1 MARRRILASIICLT
15 IFAIPT
21 LSAQQTT
28 WEQPVADT
36 TDQTAQ
42 AYREFIAPTLHVMS
56 QSYGDSVV
64 LRWAPSNAPSWRAYN
79 RIGYIVE
86 RALIDTN
93 DTGPIVFERLT
104 PAPIKPWT
112 LEEWRQR
119 TRPDQQFAA
128 IAAQCLYGRLSIPK
142 PNTVES
148 ILDAASE
155 LENRYGFALFA
166 ADCDAFAATGLG
178 LRFVDRTVKVGQTW
192 AYRIFPAYQDSL
204 FSLDTVYHVVDVTP
218 YKPWPPVLEL
228 SAEGSDRQITL
239 RWKNFPMGGY
249 TGFNVYR
256 AGPDKRRQKLNVSP
270 IVPATPRTWTK
281 RVEPWFDDTTAQW
294 NVEYTYEVRG
304 ITPFGEEG
312 EPALITASLRDRT
325 PPPMPV
331 LKKPILYGLTM
342 VRLEW
347 EIKEVPDLA
356 GFLVFKSD
364 KPTSDWRPLHMQPLP
379 REQRAFL
386 DTLADPLFP
395 HYVVVAI
402 DTAGNRSD
410 YLPLYVDIHDTLP
423 PAPPTGV
430 RGTIDTSGVVRLE
443 WNLGTERD
451 LLGYRVLWA
460 NDTTHEFSQRTNLVW
475 EDTVFYDTVAINTL
489 TEYVYYR
496 VVAVDNRY
504 FHSDPSP
511 IVAIKRP
518 DVVPP
523 VAPIFTDVRSYE
535 DRVVL
540 TWNPSTSSDAVKQIL
555 YRRVENDTAWKVIA
569 ELANQ
574 TMQYT
579 DTAVAPRT
587 KYSYTLEAID
597 RSGLHSERAL
607 PVQGRP
613 YGSALVKPLDRLQ
626 AVYDTTG
633 GVVVMEWQYLQP
645 PQEKYWYVI
654 YRAVDHH
661 PLQQYRA
668 VDASERRFIDREL
681 VGAGRYR
688 YTVRVMTPVE
698 QSPMS
703 EEVEVIVP

>member
-1 MARRRILASIICLT
+1 MVWTAIIFVLLFSCPLR
-15 IFAIPT
+15 
-21 LSAQQTT
+21 AQQTSR
-28 WEQPVADT
+28 EQPATDT
-36 TDQTAQ
+36 TEQAEE
-42 AYREFIAPTLHVMS
+42 AYREFVAPTLRVMA

-86 RALIDTN
+86 RARIDTN

-104 PAPIKPWT
+104 PSPRKPWT

-119 TRPDQQFAA
+119 TRPDQQLAA

-178 LRFVDRTVKVGQTW
+178 LRFVDRNVKVGQTW

-204 FSLDTVYHVVDVTP
+204 FLLDTVYHVVDVTP

-256 AGPDKRRQKLNVSP
+256 TGPDKRRQKLNSSP

-281 RVEPWFDDTTAQW
+281 RIEPWFDDTTAQW
-294 NVEYTYEVRG
+294 GIEYTYEVRG

-312 EPALITASLRDRT
+312 EPASITASLRDRT

-331 LKKPILYGLTM
+331 LKKPILFGMTV

-347 EIKEVPDLA
+347 DIKETPDLK
-356 GFLVFKSD
+356 GFIVMKSD
-364 KPTSDWRPLHMQPLP
+364 KPSGDWRGLHEQPLP
-379 REQRAFL
+379 SNQRAFL
-386 DTLADPLFP
+386 DTLADPDLPYYAVF
-395 HYVVVAI
+395 AI
-402 DTAGNRSD
+402 DTAGNRSN
-410 YLPLYVDIHDTLP
+410 YLPMYVDIHDTIP

-430 RGTIDTSGVVRLE
+430 RGTIDTNGVVRLE

-451 LLGYRVLWA
+451 LLGYRILWA
-460 NDTTHEFSQRTNLVW
+460 NDSTHEFSQRTNLILQ
-475 EDTVFYDTVAINTL
+475 DTVFYDTVAINTL
-489 TEYVYYR
+489 TEFVYYQ

-504 FHSDPSP
+504 FHSKPSATL
-511 IVAIKRP
+511 AIKRP

-523 VAPIFTDVRSYE
+523 ISPIFTDVEAFE
-535 DRVVL
+535 DKIVL
-540 TWNPSTSSDAVKQIL
+540 KWVPSTSSDAVKQIL
-555 YRRVENDTAWKVIA
+555 YRRSEKEKIWNKYREFPNEVTKF
-569 ELANQ
+569 
-574 TMQYT
+574 T
-579 DTAVAPRT
+579 DTSVS
-587 KYSYTLEAID
+587 KQVLYYYSLETID
-597 RSGLHSERAL
+597 KSGLHSPMAT
-607 PVQGRP
+607 PVQAKP
-613 YGSALVKPLDRLQ
+613 YGLPIIHTVEDFQ
-626 AVYDTTG
+626 
-633 GVVVMEWQYLQP
+633 GVFDAKINSVVLKWSYPNP
-645 PQEKYWYVI
+645 PSENYWFVI
-654 YRAVDHH
+654 YRSTDFR
-661 PLQQYRA
+661 PLQMYKA
-668 VDASERRFIDREL
+668 IDGNKFSFEDREL
-681 VGAGRYR
+681 VGRGNYR
-688 YTVRVMTPVE
+688 YAIRVYTYKN
-698 QSPMS
+698 QSQFS
-703 EEVEVIVP
+703 NEVNIEIR